1 MKKKNILVLGGA
13 GFIGGNL
20 VAEISRDSEARITVA
35 DSFLRGRNDTFFK
48 ELIKK
53 ENIDFIEEDFTNP
66 KSFELLR
73 KDYDQF
79 YMLASLV
86 GVKNSVENPH
96 EIIRINTSLIL
107 NSLNWLANSK
117 IKKVLFSST
126 SENYSGTV
134 ESFNYKVPTPEE
146 VPLTISDIS
155 NSRSA
160 YAVTKILGESGFL
173 NFSHIFNF
181 ECTIVRYHNVFG
193 PRMGFQHVIPNLVK
207 RFLIDEERPF
217 KIYGGNH
224 TRSFCYI
231 SDAINAT
238 LLAMNSNISNKQ
250 IYNIGNNEEITI
262 DSLVKEIGNYF
273 EYKDSYLDKK
283 PFLGSVS
290 RRCPDISKAQKD
302 LSFHPV
308 IHWKDGLIETLKW
321 YENFYKEGGKEN
333 GFA

>member
-1 MKKKNILVLGGA
+1 MRKKNILVLGGA

-20 VAEISRDSEARITVA
+20 VEEISKNSEARITVA
-35 DSFLRGRNDTFFK
+35 DSFLRGGNDPFFN

-53 ENIDFIEEDFTNP
+53 ENIDFIEEDFTKP
-66 KSFELLR
+66 ESFDLLR
-73 KDYDQF
+73 NDYDQF

-86 GVKNSVENPH
+86 GVKNSIENPH
-96 EIIRINTSLIL
+96 EILRINTSLIM

-134 ESFNYKVPTPEE
+134 ETFNYKVPTPEE

-155 NSRSA
+155 NPRST
-160 YAVTKILGESGFL
+160 YAVSKILGESGFL
-173 NFSHIFNF
+173 NFSNIFNF
-181 ECTIVRYHNVFG
+181 ECTIVRYHNIFG

-207 RFLIDEERPF
+207 RFLVDKERPF
-217 KIYGGNH
+217 KIYGGNQ

-231 SDAINAT
+231 SDAVDAT

-262 DSLVKEIGNYF
+262 DSLVKEIGTYF
-273 EYKDSYLDKK
+273 KYKDRYIDKK
-283 PFLGSVS
+283 PFLGSVT
-290 RRCPDISKAQKD
+290 RRCPDIAKVKKD
-302 LSFHPV
+302 LSFYPV
-308 IHWKDGLIETLKW
+308 VHWKDGLIETLKW
-321 YENFYKEGGKEN
+321 YENFYKKGGKEN